1 MDSTAGLKPAMI
13 MSSAYDV
20 KIDLNKNFVQHWCVA
35 GVDHEFMG
43 ENVNTWDPHPINIV
57 NIETI

>member
-1 MDSTAGLKPAMI
+1 MI
-13 MSSAYDV
+13 MSSAHDV